1 MSSVILWRN
10 NMKRLFAT
18 LEAKK
23 KKRKAFENSE
33 EFKFFIENRHLLGKF
48 NKFSFL
54 YDSEGNEFN
63 MMRANVIIY
72 GLINKQTIELEV
84 KSLKEYGKDS
94 DEEAFNAALRD
105 RCIDL
110 PYFSEKELK
119 IYIPFFNRAL
129 NQIYTHEPLKLLEE
143 PYAGLEVNFQS
154 SSIDPFDTY
163 GAELFNSFF
172 TKLVKVGTNGK
183 EIAYFHYDTNTVY
196 IVNDQGRLD
205 SRIVLFDKYIKKP
218 NLNHML
224 ERITPVIEK
233 YFNDDRE
240 GFINAL
246 LENKFISNKMY
257 QLIK

>member
-1 MSSVILWRN
+1 
-10 NMKRLFAT
+10 MKRLFAT

-23 KKRKAFENSE
+23 KRRNTFENSD

-72 GLINKQTIELEV
+72 GLLNKQTIEMEV
-84 KSLKEYGKDS
+84 KSLKEYGQDKDP
-94 DEEAFNAALRD
+94 EAFNAALRD

-110 PYFSEKELK
+110 PYYSENDMK
-119 IYIPFFNRAL
+119 IYIPFFNRAI
-129 NQIYTHEPLKLLEE
+129 NQIYTLEPLKLLEE
-143 PYAGLEVNFQS
+143 PYISLEDNYQNS
-154 SSIDPFDTY
+154 SNDPFDTY

-183 EIAYFHYDTNTVY
+183 EIAYFHYDTNTIY
-196 IVNDQGRLD
+196 IVNEQGRLD
-205 SRIVLFDKYIKKP
+205 LKIVLFDRYIKKP

-224 ERITPVIEK
+224 ERITPVVDK
-233 YFNDDRE
+233 YFADDRE
-240 GFINAL
+240 GFIEAL
-246 LENKFISNKMY
+246 LENKFISKKMY
-257 QLIK
+257 QMVK

>member
-1 MSSVILWRN
+1 
-10 NMKRLFAT
+10 
-18 LEAKK
+18 
-23 KKRKAFENSE
+23 
-33 EFKFFIENRHLLGKF
+33 
-48 NKFSFL
+48 
-54 YDSEGNEFN
+54 

-72 GLINKQTIELEV
+72 GLLNKQTIELEV
-84 KSLKEYGKDS
+84 KSLKEYGQDK

-110 PYFSEKELK
+110 PYYSENEQK

-129 NQIYTHEPLKLLEE
+129 NQIYTREPLKLLEE
-143 PYAGLEVNFQS
+143 PYIELEGNFQN

-172 TKLVKVGTNGK
+172 TKLVKVGTNGR
-183 EIAYFHYDTNTVY
+183 EYAYFHYDTNTIY
-196 IVNDQGRLD
+196 IANAQGRLD

-224 ERITPVIEK
+224 ERITPVVER
-233 YFNDDRE
+233 YFADDRE
-240 GFINAL
+240 GFVNAL

-257 QLIK
+257 QMIK

>member
-1 MSSVILWRN
+1 MSSVIVWRN

-23 KKRKAFENSE
+23 KRRNTFENSE

-72 GLINKQTIELEV
+72 GLLNKQTIEMEV
-84 KSLKEYGKDS
+84 RSLKEYGQDKDP
-94 DEEAFNAALRD
+94 EAFNSALRD

-110 PYFSEKELK
+110 PYYSEKDMR

-129 NQIYTHEPLKLLEE
+129 NQIYTLEPLKLLEE
-143 PYAGLEVNFQS
+143 PYVGLQDNFQN

-163 GAELFNSFF
+163 GAELFNSFY

-183 EIAYFHYDTNTVY
+183 EIAYFHYDTNTIY
-196 IVNDQGRLD
+196 IVNEQGRLD
-205 SRIVLFDKYIKKP
+205 LKIVLFDRYIKKP

-224 ERITPVIEK
+224 ERITPVVEK
-233 YFNDDRE
+233 YFADDRE
-240 GFINAL
+240 GFVEAL
-246 LENKFISNKMY
+246 YENKFISSKMH
-257 QLIK
+257 QILK